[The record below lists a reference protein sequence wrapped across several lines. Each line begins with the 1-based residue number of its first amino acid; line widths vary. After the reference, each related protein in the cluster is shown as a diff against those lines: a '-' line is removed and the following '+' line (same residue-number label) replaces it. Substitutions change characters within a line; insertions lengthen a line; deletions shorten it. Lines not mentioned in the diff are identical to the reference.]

1 MRGTASEAFDDDRG
15 YRYEANN
22 GYRYQQIFDNV
33 CLGNV
38 VGGANVMVI
47 DVDIIAINEKF
58 GGACFALVI
67 VGSCFFYLNASTMW
81 AFNYFDSFAHVCFP
95 IL

>member
-1 MRGTASEAFDDDRG
+1 M
-15 YRYEANN
+15 
-22 GYRYQQIFDNV
+22 
-33 CLGNV
+33 V
-38 VGGANVMVI
+38 V

>member
-33 CLGNV
+33 GLGDV

-67 VGSCFFYLNASTMW
+67 VGACFLHLYASAMW
-81 AFNYFDSFAHVCFP
+81 TFNYFDTFTHVGIP